1 MLNCPHSSFY
11 SLTQLNQLFDS
22 TTSKCLSMF
31 HWNIRSLRKHLSL
44 LNKFLYS
51 VNHECDILA
60 ITGKRLSTRTV
71 TNVDILNYDFFHTSS
86 PTQAG
91 GSGLYFSKN
100 LNAIYWPDLR
110 FTIPLVESS
119 WCEITLGN
127 GTPEVIVGC
136 TYQHP
141 TCNLSTL
148 TFGFE
153 TLLKEISQY
162 EIYIL
167 WEF

>member
-1 MLNCPHSSFY
+1 MTLIVVIVVVVVVIP
-11 SLTQLNQLFDS
+11 QLNQLFDS
-22 TTSKCLSMF
+22 TTSKCLSLF
-31 HWNIRSLRKHLSL
+31 HCNIRSLRKNLSL
-44 LNKFLYS
+44 LNKFLQS
-51 VNHECDILA
+51 VNHKPYILA
-60 ITGKRLSTRTV
+60 ITGKRLSKRTV

-91 GSGLYFSKN
+91 GSGLYVSKN
-100 LNAIYWPDLR
+100 LNAIYRPDLR

-127 GTPEVIVGC
+127 GTSEIIVGC
-136 TYQHP
+136 TYRHP

-148 TFGFE
+148 IFEFG

-167 WEF
+167 

>member
-1 MLNCPHSSFY
+1 MLNCPHSSCY

-22 TTSKCLSMF
+22 TTSKCLS
-31 HWNIRSLRKHLSL
+31 RSLRKHLSL

-60 ITGKRLSTRTV
+60 ITGTRLSTRTV

-91 GSGLYFSKN
+91 GSGLYVSKN
-100 LNAIYWPDLR
+100 LNAIYQPDLR

-119 WCEITLGN
+119 CCEITLGN

-167 WEF
+167 

>member
-86 PTQAG
+86 PTQAS
-91 GSGLYFSKN
+91 GSGLYVSKN
-100 LNAIYWPDLR
+100 LNAIYRPDLR

-119 WCEITLGN
+119 WCEIISESGRPN
-127 GTPEVIVGC
+127 IIVGAC
-136 TYQHP
+136 VY
-141 TCNLSTL
+141 LI
-148 TFGFE
+148 
-153 TLLKEISQY
+153 LLVI
-162 EIYIL
+162 
-167 WEF
+167 